1 MNFHTSSCSTE
12 LFLPIQMQCI
22 QARQI
27 VTVLLL
33 LARTTSAVFTANTST
48 TFKFLLMVA
57 SGQSLDSS
65 TVVST
70 VDRIVEE
77 INVTFPFKLNY
88 GVSDGQVSD

>member
-1 MNFHTSSCSTE
+1 M
-12 LFLPIQMQCI
+12 
-22 QARQI
+22 
-27 VTVLLL
+27 TVLLL
-33 LARTTSAVFTANTST
+33 LARTTSAAFTANTST

-77 INVTFPFKLNY
+77 INVTFPFQLNY
-88 GVSDGQVSD
+88 DVSDGQVSD